1 MHTTSMLFRAS
12 DSLDPLLAAIRSA
25 EARLRPLDATQRLAH
40 ARSLSGRLAH
50 KHPSSPEARAAL
62 PDLYALVLLAAEQTL
77 GLTFHEVQIRA
88 GLLLTRRSVVE
99 LQTGEGKT
107 LVATLPLAL
116 AALTGQ
122 GAGQGAWLATANDYL
137 AQRDAETLRPLY
149 RQLGLT
155 VDAVVAGLSPLAR
168 REAYRADITYGTAR
182 EFGFDFLRDRLLL
195 REQPGLGD
203 DDPLPPSLAARLT
216 QRPPAFVLVDEA
228 DSVLIDEARLPLI
241 LSGPGDHPPAHVAAY
256 SWAARHAEGFLE
268 TRDYLIEKQ
277 QVWLTAPGRERVRQ
291 LPLPR
296 ELNPLRLPEL
306 YEFIERAL
314 KVQRDYQRDRHYIL
328 QDGKIVLIDEQTG
341 RPGPGRQWQDG
352 LHQAVEAREQLA
364 LSPRTETL
372 ARITLQDYFGR
383 FPHLAGLTGTALP
396 AAAEFQSAYR
406 LTVASL
412 PTHAPSRRE
421 TLPPQVFATLPDKWE
436 AVTARVVYLHMTG
449 RPILVGTRTISDSLE
464 LARRFTE
471 AGLTYQI
478 LNASQLADE
487 AEIVAQAGQIGRIT
501 IATNMA
507 GRGTDIRLG
516 AGVAALGGLFVLITE
531 LHDSAR
537 VDAQLEGRCA
547 RQGDPG
553 STQQFVSLEDRLV
566 TSALGPQSAARW
578 QAKAQKLARQQPA
591 VPPVTTQPLAARTLT
606 TDRSASD
613 HTTTRTAP
621 HPLPPRWY
629 EWLKRLQTRLERQQA
644 RQRKA
649 LQTHAATRRQR
660 AQTLGQS
667 LYAE

>member
-1 MHTTSMLFRAS
+1 MLFRAS
-12 DSLDPLLAAIRSA
+12 EPIDPLLAAIRSA

-62 PDLYALVLLAAEQTL
+62 PDLFALVLLAAEQTL

-137 AQRDAETLRPLY
+137 AQRDAETMRPLY

-203 DDPLPPSLAARLT
+203 DDPLPLSLAARLT

-241 LSGPGDHPPAHVAAY
+241 LSGPGDHPPAHIAAY
-256 SWAARHAEGFLE
+256 HWAARHAEGFLE

-406 LTVASL
+406 LTVVAL

-471 AGLTYQI
+471 AGLTYQL

-553 STQQFVSLEDRLV
+553 STQQFASLEDRLV
-566 TSALGPQSAARW
+566 ASALGPKSAARW
-578 QAKAQKLARQQPA
+578 QSKAQKLARQQEAAQPA
-591 VPPVTTQPLAARTLT
+591 T
-606 TDRSASD
+606 TDHAATSPLPPPLPSQ
-613 HTTTRTAP
+613 
-621 HPLPPRWY
+621 LPPRWF